1 MEAVP
6 PYSKSKSVFF
16 NILYPAS
23 GNEFSTYENNI
34 FFVGA
39 ILLLIEIISEDSG
52 SFFLLVETS
61 ISTKSFILFFFF
73 YVHIYTIK
81 TKKIQ
86 SPST

>member
-1 MEAVP
+1 MP

-39 ILLLIEIISEDSG
+39 ILLLIEIISADSG
-52 SFFLLVETS
+52 R
-61 ISTKSFILFFFF
+61 KDQKQ
-73 YVHIYTIK
+73 IYTK
-81 TKKIQ
+81 NRVQELHDKKV
-86 SPST
+86 